1 MVNVGDVKV
10 DVSKMAITKGRE
22 APQDS
27 HSLHRWNPR
36 KRLSLRHCSS
46 PTTLVASDAYR
57 GWGIL
62 TVRIRYHSLR
72 ELLSSKHSTRDI
84 DSGRVSQARHRNF
97 RPARLF
103 TPQQLL
109 VRPVKYSNIRYRHIF
124 FAIHR
129 IGEFLPCLSIQIR
142 TAATTVHWPSP
153 WIASSISWKSTEFQK
168 ETESYRGIFLKIK
181 NHINNHVWNPG
192 ACGEWQCARSCQT

>member
-1 MVNVGDVKV
+1 MNYNSYSPRHRMVNVSDVKV

-27 HSLHRWNPR
+27 HSLHGW

-46 PTTLVASDAYR
+46 QSTLVASDAYR

-72 ELLSSKHSTRDI
+72 QLLSSKQT
-84 DSGRVSQARHRNF
+84 RHRF
-97 RPARLF
+97 GESRKLGIETFDLRDYSYHSSCLF
-103 TPQQLL
+103 GLC
-109 VRPVKYSNIRYRHIF
+109 NIRYRRIS

-142 TAATTVHWPSP
+142 TAAILEIDRVS
-153 WIASSISWKSTEFQK
+153 K
-168 ETESYRGIFLKIK
+168 G
-181 NHINNHVWNPG
+181 N
-192 ACGEWQCARSCQT
+192 